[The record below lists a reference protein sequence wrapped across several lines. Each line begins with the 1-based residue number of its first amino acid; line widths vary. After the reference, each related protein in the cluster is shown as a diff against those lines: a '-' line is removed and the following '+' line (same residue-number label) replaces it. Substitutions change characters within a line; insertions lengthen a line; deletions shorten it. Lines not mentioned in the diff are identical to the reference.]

1 MHMCS
6 GDTEVA
12 GCGCL
17 VERCRVCGAA
27 RSVSKCAAHVPV
39 AHDSREYY
47 LDGMNGHEAGVPMNT
62 RVCKEAMDALF
73 PMRKVRRGGLML
85 DVAAGTGKY
94 VPLAIQ
100 NALEYHALEVDAWAA
115 GYLSCAYGALVYNMM
130 IEDAVITEGRYDL
143 IVASHC
149 LEHFCDAK
157 AALQKIVGW
166 LAVGGSLVVVVPDDR
181 DLGNP
186 DHLWFFRRDS
196 MLMWLDEVGIKS
208 VRSAVTGGHP
218 REDYM
223 YFEGVKA

>member
-1 MHMCS
+1 MHVCS
-6 GDTEVA
+6 GDIEVA

-17 VERCRVCGAA
+17 IERCRVCGAG
-27 RSVSKCAAHVPV
+27 RSIAKCAAHQPHPHDPV
-39 AHDSREYY
+39 QHY
-47 LDGMNGHEAGVPMNT
+47 LVDMNGHEAGVPMNM
-62 RVCKEAMDALF
+62 RVCKEAVDALF

-94 VPLAIQ
+94 VPLATN
-100 NALEYHALEVDAWAA
+100 NALEYHALEVDPGAA
-115 GYLSCAYGALVYNMM
+115 GYLSSAYGALVYNTTS
-130 IEDAVITEGRYDL
+130 EDAVLTEGRYVL

-149 LEHFCDAK
+149 LEHFRDAK

-166 LAVGGSLVVVVPDDR
+166 LAVGGSLVIVVPDDR

-196 MLMWLDEVGIKS
+196 MLMWLDEVGVKS

-223 YFEGVKA
+223 YFEGVKV